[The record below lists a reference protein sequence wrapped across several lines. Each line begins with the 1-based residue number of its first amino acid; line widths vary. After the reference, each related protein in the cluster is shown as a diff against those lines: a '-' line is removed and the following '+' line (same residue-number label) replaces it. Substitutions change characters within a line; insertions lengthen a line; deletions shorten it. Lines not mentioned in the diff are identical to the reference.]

1 MKTWIHR
8 LGSIKIAVV
17 LLVIVL
23 IALAAGTI
31 VESARGTEAAA
42 RLVYG
47 SLWFRFLLGL
57 FAANVAFSLIDL
69 WPWGRQRIGFLLTH
83 GSMLLI
89 LLGALVTDRTRQEG
103 QLALW
108 EGEQG
113 GVVATAPAPGTGGP
127 GGAFTLPF
135 SVRLDSFE
143 IDHYPGTRRP
153 AMFRSRVT
161 VSDPRGGRT
170 FPAVIEMNR
179 ELSYGSYRFFQSS
192 YQVTEK
198 GEQSVLLVSR
208 DPGQPIVFAGYIL
221 LVAGMTT
228 VLITRVV
235 QRRALEIKMAEGR
248 RVRVPRRAAAGIITV
263 LLAAAA
269 SGAAAA
275 VPGADATA
283 SSLRRLPVQHDGR
296 VMPFDTLAREAAWKV
311 TGLYRFEGIEP
322 TALVLGWIFDP
333 HSWVGRPAV
342 LVGGGLGAAI
352 GLPPG
357 ANYASFR
364 DLAQNQSLESLMGQA
379 RAAEEQGNPVRGLLR
394 EAQKVEERLTL
405 MQDFFQGTAL
415 RPVPSDDPAGTWE
428 PLAGMQGPADLAALL
443 AAGATSERADSR
455 AFSWEITSSSLRPA
469 RLSWLVLLAALGAS
483 LLAAR
488 TGRKALDGAAAVLAV
503 AGFGV
508 MTWGLAARWLAAGRI
523 PASNMYESMLF
534 LGWGVG
540 LFAVIAAA
548 FLRNRLVVCNA
559 TAMAA
564 LTMAL
569 VDLLPMDPFI
579 HPMPPVLS
587 GTPWL
592 AIHVPIIMIS
602 YSVLAIG
609 MLVAH
614 VQIGIEIAAPA
625 RRDLALKMNDLL
637 YWYIHIGS
645 ILLIAGILTGSIWAA
660 SSWGRYWG
668 WDPKEVWSL
677 IAFLAYLAI
686 LHGRFERLIGTFGVA
701 VLSIVAFWT
710 ILMTYIGVNFVLTSG
725 LHSYGF
731 GGSSVVRSMLIVAA
745 IEGLFLACGF
755 LAHAASRGK
764 FGAAPAR
771 A

>member
-1 MKTWIHR
+1 VKTWIHR

-17 LLVIVL
+17 LLVVIL

-31 VESARGTEAAA
+31 LESARGTEAAA
-42 RLVYG
+42 RLVYY
-47 SLWFRFLLGL
+47 SLWFRVLLAL
-57 FAANVAFSLIDL
+57 FAANVAFALIDL
-69 WPWGRQRIGFLLTH
+69 WPWGRPRIGFVMTH

-89 LLGALVTDRTRQEG
+89 LLGALVTDRASLEG

-108 EGEQG
+108 EGEQS
-113 GVVATAPAPGTGGP
+113 GVVAAGPAPGESGP
-127 GGAFTLPF
+127 GGQFTLPF
-135 SVRLDSFE
+135 SVRLDAFE
-143 IDHYPGTRRP
+143 IDYYPGTHRP

-170 FPAVIEMNR
+170 LPAVIEMNR
-179 ELSYGSYRFFQSS
+179 ELSYDGYRFFQSS
-192 YQVTEK
+192 YQQTPQ
-198 GEQSVLLVSR
+198 GEQSILLVSR
-208 DPGQPIVFAGYIL
+208 DPGQPIVFAGYAL
-221 LVAGMTT
+221 LMAGMGT
-228 VLITRVV
+228 VLATRFA
-235 QRRALEIKMAEGR
+235 QRRALEIKMASVKR
-248 RVRVPRRAAAGIITV
+248 ARVPRRAAAAIVPV
-263 LLAAAA
+263 LLAAA
-269 SGAAAA
+269 SLGTTAAA
-275 VPGADATA
+275 PGADATA
-283 SSLRRLPVQHDGR
+283 PSLRRLPVQHDGR
-296 VMPFDTLAREAAWKV
+296 VMPLDTLAREAAWKV
-311 TGLYRFEGIEP
+311 TGLDRFEGIEP
-322 TALVLGWIFDP
+322 VDLVLGWTFDP
-333 HSWVGRPAV
+333 RAWVGRPAV
-342 LVGGGLGAAI
+342 RVGADLGAAI
-352 GLPPG
+352 GLPSG
-357 ANYASFR
+357 AEYASFG
-364 DLAQNQSLESLMGQA
+364 DLARNQSLMSLLGQA
-379 RAAEEQGNPVRGLLR
+379 RAAEEQGRPVRGLLR
-394 EAQKVEERLTL
+394 EAQQVEERLTL
-405 MQDFFQGTAL
+405 MQDFFEGAAL
-415 RPVPSDDPAGTWE
+415 RVVPSDDPAGAWQ
-428 PLAGMQGPADLAALL
+428 PLPGLRGPADLAALL
-443 AAGATSERADSR
+443 ASGAAPERAASR
-455 AFSWEITSSSLRPA
+455 AFAWEIASNSLRPA
-469 RLSWLVLLAALGAS
+469 RLSWFSLLAALAAS

-488 TGRKALDGAAAVLAV
+488 TGRRALDGVAAALVA
-503 AGFGV
+503 AGFGM
-508 MTWGLAARWLAAGRI
+508 MTWGLLARWLAAGRI

-540 LFAVIAAA
+540 LFAVVAAV
-548 FLRNRLVVCNA
+548 FLRNRLVVSNA

-602 YSVLAIG
+602 YSVLAVG

-625 RRDLALKMNDLL
+625 RRDLALRMNDLL

-701 VLSIVAFWT
+701 ALSIVAFWT
-710 ILMTYIGVNFVLTSG
+710 VLMTYIGVNFVLTAG

-731 GGSSVVRSMLIVAA
+731 GGSSVVRSMLIVGA

-755 LAHAASRGK
+755 LAHAANRGK
-764 FGAAPAR
+764 FGATPAPA
-771 A
+771 

>member
-1 MKTWIHR
+1 LREAQT
-8 LGSIKIAVV
+8 
-17 LLVIVL
+17 
-23 IALAAGTI
+23 
-31 VESARGTEAAA
+31 VEE
-42 RLVYG
+42 RLV
-47 SLWFRFLLGL
+47 LM
-57 FAANVAFSLIDL
+57 
-69 WPWGRQRIGFLLTH
+69 QGFFEGT
-83 GSMLLI
+83 
-89 LLGALVTDRTRQEG
+89 ALR
-103 QLALW
+103 
-108 EGEQG
+108 
-113 GVVATAPAPGTGGP
+113 VVPSADP
-127 GGAFTLPF
+127 GGTWEPLGGM
-135 SVRLDSFE
+135 R
-143 IDHYPGTRRP
+143 GP
-153 AMFRSRVT
+153 A
-161 VSDPRGGRT
+161 D
-170 FPAVIEMNR
+170 
-179 ELSYGSYRFFQSS
+179 L
-192 YQVTEK
+192 
-198 GEQSVLLVSR
+198 
-208 DPGQPIVFAGYIL
+208 
-221 LVAGMTT
+221 
-228 VLITRVV
+228 
-235 QRRALEIKMAEGR
+235 RAL
-248 RVRVPRRAAAGIITV
+248 
-263 LLAAAA
+263 LA
-269 SGAAAA
+269 SGAAA
-275 VPGADATA
+275 
-283 SSLRRLPVQHDGR
+283 
-296 VMPFDTLAREAAWKV
+296 E
-311 TGLYRFEGIEP
+311 
-322 TALVLGWIFDP
+322 
-333 HSWVGRPAV
+333 
-342 LVGGGLGAAI
+342 
-352 GLPPG
+352 
-357 ANYASFR
+357 
-364 DLAQNQSLESLMGQA
+364 
-379 RAAEEQGNPVRGLLR
+379 RAA
-394 EAQKVEERLTL
+394 
-405 MQDFFQGTAL
+405 
-415 RPVPSDDPAGTWE
+415 
-428 PLAGMQGPADLAALL
+428 
-443 AAGATSERADSR
+443 SR
-455 AFSWEITSSSLRPA
+455 AFRWEISLNSLRPA
-469 RLSWLVLLAALGAS
+469 RLSWLLLLAALGAT
-483 LLAAR
+483 LFAAIA
-488 TGRKALDGAAAVLAV
+488 GRRALDGAAAVLVV

-548 FLRNRLVVCNA
+548 FLRNRLVAGNA

-645 ILLIAGILTGSIWAA
+645 ILLITGILTGSIWAA

-677 IAFLAYLAI
+677 IAFLAYLGI

-701 VLSIVAFWT
+701 ALSIVAFWT
-710 ILMTYIGVNFVLTSG
+710 ILMTYIGVNFILAAG